1 MAPTKSR
8 VKVFLRSR
16 PSDNF
21 ANDMIEYGSDN
32 KTVNIYNKRNA
43 LQGYVNNQINDWSFK
58 VDGIMH
64 NVSQDAV
71 YDQVVK
77 DITVK
82 TLDGYNGNL
91 KRYTKEIGLY
101 WEQTF
106 QKKFNLQFYIS
117 LYLNWI
123 FF

>member
-1 MAPTKSR
+1 MAPSKSR

-82 TLDGYNGNL
+82 TLDGYNGKLMNFM
-91 KRYTKEIGLY
+91 KEIGLY
-101 WEQTF
+101 W
-106 QKKFNLQFYIS
+106 
-117 LYLNWI
+117 
-123 FF
+123 